1 MISRICELIFKGE
14 KMKIISKVFKV
25 FVPILLL
32 GTANLSAADCTH
44 KIGSVLSL
52 TGAYGAHGVPI
63 SRAAQMGV
71 EHVNEARKQLGVGCD
86 LVYDVRD
93 SNTQASVAVDA
104 ARKLIDIE
112 GVTALVGPISSGITA
127 PLLSSV
133 TVEKNVVVV
142 ATASTSST
150 FTNMGKRGETKG
162 LFFRTLPAD
171 ALQAVAAAIMAYN
184 AGFRKPSI
192 LYWNNDW
199 GKNNKTEFV
208 EAFKALGGDIA
219 QTVPFNP
226 DQASYRAEITKS
238 LEGNPDSLYMLSN
251 IQDGVKHFR
260 DWIRFDGPQNF
271 IMPQGM
277 NDSSFVDT
285 VGHDLLK
292 NAWFISP
299 GTPANSSLNQ
309 MESDFQKRW
318 DASPKGPGRTSGYDS
333 GVLIGLAMVT
343 ADIRGM
349 DIKGPTLAKII
360 RELTGPTGKHHY
372 GGVSGMKDAIASIQ
386 KGDDIWYVG
395 ATGPINFDPYG
406 DVAVPFVQM
415 KLEGGDYK
423 EVGGIS
429 LDQVNEV
436 KAKVRSMK

>member
-1 MISRICELIFKGE
+1 
-14 KMKIISKVFKV
+14 MKIIIKVFKV

-71 EHVNEARKQLGVGCD
+71 EHVNEARKQLGVGCE

-219 QTVPFNP
+219 QTVPFL
-226 DQASYRAEITKS
+226 S
-238 LEGNPDSLYMLSN
+238 L
-251 IQDGVKHFR
+251 IH
-260 DWIRFDGPQNF
+260 I
-271 IMPQGM
+271 
-277 NDSSFVDT
+277 
-285 VGHDLLK
+285 
-292 NAWFISP
+292 
-299 GTPANSSLNQ
+299 
-309 MESDFQKRW
+309 
-318 DASPKGPGRTSGYDS
+318 
-333 GVLIGLAMVT
+333 
-343 ADIRGM
+343 
-349 DIKGPTLAKII
+349 
-360 RELTGPTGKHHY
+360 
-372 GGVSGMKDAIASIQ
+372 
-386 KGDDIWYVG
+386 
-395 ATGPINFDPYG
+395 
-406 DVAVPFVQM
+406 
-415 KLEGGDYK
+415 
-423 EVGGIS
+423 
-429 LDQVNEV
+429 
-436 KAKVRSMK
+436 

>member
-14 KMKIISKVFKV
+14 KMKIIIKVFKV

-226 DQASYRAEITKS
+226 DQASYRAEITNLWKGI
-238 LEGNPDSLYMLSN
+238 L
-251 IQDGVKHFR
+251 
-260 DWIRFDGPQNF
+260 
-271 IMPQGM
+271 
-277 NDSSFVDT
+277 T
-285 VGHDLLK
+285 
-292 NAWFISP
+292 
-299 GTPANSSLNQ
+299 
-309 MESDFQKRW
+309 
-318 DASPKGPGRTSGYDS
+318 ASTC
-333 GVLIGLAMVT
+333 
-343 ADIRGM
+343 
-349 DIKGPTLAKII
+349 
-360 RELTGPTGKHHY
+360 
-372 GGVSGMKDAIASIQ
+372 
-386 KGDDIWYVG
+386 
-395 ATGPINFDPYG
+395 
-406 DVAVPFVQM
+406 
-415 KLEGGDYK
+415 
-423 EVGGIS
+423 
-429 LDQVNEV
+429 
-436 KAKVRSMK
+436 